1 MTLNEVIQKIER
13 WHGNLRLNA
22 AHSREDGNGDAALRS
37 EVRADDMRDILEMLR
52 QVEAGPTLTPEARAQ
67 VESIMGIIPV
77 TPYVGESGDALL
89 DTGNAGTVIH
99 VNVHGDTAELVRGE
113 WEMGWTA

>member
-13 WHGNLRLNA
+13 WQGNLRANA
-22 AHSREDGNGDAALRS
+22 THSRECGNDDAALRS
-37 EVRADDMRDILEMLR
+37 EVRADDMRDILEVLR
-52 QVEAGPTLTPEARAQ
+52 QVEAGPTLTPEARAE
-67 VESIMGIIPV
+67 VENVMGVIPV
-77 TPYVGESGDALL
+77 TLYVGERGDALL